1 MLTVLLFRVNKMP
14 VWRKLI
20 TDFFKLYGVCAIL
33 VLKIYRN
40 NLSNFLVIK
49 SLNGYYEI
57 RRTFT

>member
-1 MLTVLLFRVNKMP
+1 MP
-14 VWRKLI
+14 IWRKLI